1 MQQLSGIAP
10 HAVTPSP
17 VPTTG
22 PGADVTTTTPN
33 HRTTSPAQAV
43 VTMTVTRNEVVIRA
57 DLAMGRSST
66 ALARWQRRR
75 GAGGG
80 WVLVEGPAVWEL
92 KARDISPELADL
104 LDRLPFP
111 FAVANMLPRA
121 ATPAALQAIA
131 AAEREVG

>member
-1 MQQLSGIAP
+1 MQQLSGIVP
-10 HAVTPSP
+10 HTVTPSP
-17 VPTTG
+17 VPATG
-22 PGADVTTTTPN
+22 PGADITTHTPN

-43 VTMTVTRNEVVIRA
+43 VTMTVTRNEVVVRA
-57 DLAMGRSST
+57 DLAMGHDST

-121 ATPAALQAIA
+121 ATTAALQAIA
-131 AAEREVG
+131 AAEREVC

>member
-111 FAVANMLPRA
+111 FAVANMLPGKRA
-121 ATPAALQAIA
+121 SAVAVAEAAKAVSA
-131 AAEREVG
+131 